1 MVVEACLL
9 GWIFGFANEL
19 GHGAHWAVDA
29 PAAGFVGNHGDE
41 AQNSGG
47 EHDTVK
53 AKGKLCRFRHASEFF
68 FENKVPEEKVYDI
81 YNELV
86 RNKKNIVLI
95 GMPASGKTTVGN
107 ILAGES

>member
-1 MVVEACLL
+1 ML

-29 PAAGFVGNHGDE
+29 PAAGLVGNHGDE

-53 AKGKLCRFRHASEFF
+53 AKGKLCHT
-68 FENKVPEEKVYDI
+68 
-81 YNELV
+81 
-86 RNKKNIVLI
+86 
-95 GMPASGKTTVGN
+95 G
-107 ILAGES
+107 